1 MFPNATT
8 RQGVHE
14 AIISLG
20 GRTSERSRYSQGEK
34 AARLTNRTV
43 MNQVRDGYCEGITL
57 DWVRRALL
65 PKSRPDGAAAGRFT
79 FEGNKGSRDLRH
91 ANAQIMFTNNQV
103 TYQNQWSNALKQQHS
118 ANNWYPA
125 LEAKF
130 SGFAARIENSNLSR
144 QEKNNRLR
152 RLGELQAQEEDEI
165 EAKREILANANAAF
179 NRSAVMQ
186 KIWWGFS
193 QALDDRL
200 KNEREARG
208 KSGGPSRGFSRLE
221 VVVAKNPSIYNGG
234 MREFSRTLLM
244 DPAFQSSCAAQLCIA
259 PPGGGGGHA
268 TAIMR
273 LNNSTYIFFDPN
285 FGTYVFAKP
294 SELMAALIYL
304 SAKAIPIS
312 PARDTTPTPMKLTAR
327 SAAVTRSFAA
337 GQLPSPDRTSFFIS
351 NAGRCLRRVG

>member
-20 GRTSERSRYSQGEK
+20 GRTSERSRFSQAEK
-34 AARLTNRTV
+34 TATLTNRTV

-57 DWVRRALL
+57 DWVRGALL
-65 PKSRPDGAAAGRFT
+65 PKSRPDGTAAGRYT
-79 FEGNKGSRDLRH
+79 FDGNKGSRDLRQ
-91 ANAQIMFTNNQV
+91 ANAQIMFTNNQA
-103 TYQNQWSNALKQQHS
+103 TYQNQWSNALRQQHTAS
-118 ANNWYPA
+118 NWYPA

-130 SGFAARIENSNLSR
+130 SGFASRIENSDLSR

-152 RLGELQAQEEDEI
+152 RLGELKAQEEVQI
-165 EAKREILANANAAF
+165 EDKRQVLADANTAF
-179 NRSAVMQ
+179 TRSPVMQ
-186 KIWWGFS
+186 KIWWGYS
-193 QALDDRL
+193 KALDDRL
-200 KNEREARG
+200 KNEREANG

-221 VVVAKNPSIYNGG
+221 VVVAKNPSLYSGG

-244 DPAFQSSCAAQLCIA
+244 DPGFQPSSAAQLCIA

-304 SAKAIPIS
+304 FREGYPNI
-312 PARDTTPTPMKLTAR
+312 
-327 SAAVTRSFAA
+327 A
-337 GQLPSPDRTSFFIS
+337 GQGHDAHSYEVNGQVTGRYAILRGRATPVPGPDQ
-351 NAGRCLRRVG
+351 LLHQ